1 MTHLCRPQVHGI
13 GNRVGFAGSAAIPA
27 PETKP
32 SSVSAEPDRLA
43 DWIEEQAAA
52 FKAQETQA
60 GQWMA
65 ETMFELAA
73 TARFLGAAN
82 PEQFET
88 RKQTLE
94 QERLSLRPCPKVVGR
109 YQAWDVVDGR
119 GKVVRACSDLFDAMM
134 WIQQRLSPS
143 S

>member
-1 MTHLCRPQVHGI
+1 MTHLCHPQIHGI
-13 GNRVGFAGSAAIPA
+13 GTRIDFAGSSAASA
-27 PETKP
+27 PEPKP
-32 SSVSAEPDRLA
+32 RGVPAEPDRLA
-43 DWIEEQAAA
+43 DWIEEQAEG

-73 TARFLGAAN
+73 TARFLGAAT

-119 GKVVRACSDLFDAMM
+119 GKVVRACADLFDAMM
-134 WIQQRLSPS
+134 WIRQRLSPPS
-143 S
+143 

>member
-1 MTHLCRPQVHGI
+1 MTHLCHPQVHGI
-13 GNRVGFAGSAAIPA
+13 GDRIDFAGSAAA
-27 PETKP
+27 PSP
-32 SSVSAEPDRLA
+32 EPDRLA

-73 TARFLGAAN
+73 TARFLGAAT

-119 GKVVRACSDLFDAMM
+119 GKVVRACADLFDAMM
-134 WIQQRLSPS
+134 WIRQRLSPS

>member
-1 MTHLCRPQVHGI
+1 MTHLCQPQVHGI
-13 GNRVGFAGSAAIPA
+13 GNRIDFAGSAATPA
-27 PETKP
+27 PEPKP
-32 SSVSAEPDRLA
+32 PAEPDRLA

-52 FKAQETQA
+52 FKAQQTQA

-73 TARFLGAAN
+73 TARFLGAAT

-94 QERLSLRPCPKVVGR
+94 QERLSVRPCPKVVGR

-119 GKVVRACSDLFDAMM
+119 GKVVRACTDLFDAMM
-134 WIQQRLSPS
+134 WIQAKLSS
-143 S
+143 